1 MTGDTEVASAAPP
14 AIRLEFLKKVRREIA
29 SGRALPGLTAV
40 SLATALDVLVSFF
53 MIYPPRLNVGRLVI
67 VEDVLG

>member
-1 MTGDTEVASAAPP
+1 
-14 AIRLEFLKKVRREIA
+14 
-29 SGRALPGLTAV
+29 LPGLTAV